1 MKCKVFREILL
12 FALGFCLGSVFTVR
26 GPVYVDEQPSPR
38 DWGEILYYDYDRKVW
53 TNDIEDTHLD
63 VYDEL
68 TNIVYTEEGWY
79 TVSAERGRGRS
90 VPAKCHRQLTRI
102 RVDNQPDGAVR
113 NDQLPARN
121 GGCRAR
127 RAF

>member
-68 TNIVYTEEGWY
+68 TNIVYTEDGWY
-79 TVSAERGRGRS
+79 TVSAERE
-90 VPAKCHRQLTRI
+90 
-102 RVDNQPDGAVR
+102 D
-113 NDQLPARN
+113 
-121 GGCRAR
+121 
-127 RAF
+127 